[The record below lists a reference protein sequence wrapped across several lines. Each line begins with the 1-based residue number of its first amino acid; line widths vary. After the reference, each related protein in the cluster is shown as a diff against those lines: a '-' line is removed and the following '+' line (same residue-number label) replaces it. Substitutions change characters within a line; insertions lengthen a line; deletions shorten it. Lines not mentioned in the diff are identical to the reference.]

1 VGTSLSIERIADLV
15 CINCPRGR
23 AARKPRDATVAAA
36 PRRQNGGR
44 ARKKQA
50 MLPTGQARTE
60 IIMSA
65 EPVVIKQYAGRR
77 LYSPAAGG
85 YLTIGDLGA
94 MVEDEEEF
102 VVYDAKT
109 GENITHFVLKQIIVE
124 RARHG

>member
-1 VGTSLSIERIADLV
+1 LL
-15 CINCPRGR
+15 
-23 AARKPRDATVAAA
+23 AASQASRRDHATA

-65 EPVVIKQYAGRR
+65 EPVIIKQYAGRR
-77 LYSPAAGG
+77 LYNPAAGS
-85 YLTIGDLGA
+85 YLTIDDLGA

-109 GENITHFVLKQIIVE
+109 GEDITPFVLKQIIVE
-124 RARHG
+124 RTRHG

>member
-1 VGTSLSIERIADLV
+1 
-15 CINCPRGR
+15 
-23 AARKPRDATVAAA
+23 
-36 PRRQNGGR
+36 
-44 ARKKQA
+44 

-77 LYSPAAGG
+77 LYNPAVGS
-85 YLTIGDLGA
+85 YLRIDDLGA

-109 GENITHFVLKQIIVE
+109 GEDITHFVLKQIIVE

>member
-1 VGTSLSIERIADLV
+1 LKGLPVSSASIAREAEPAGSL
-15 CINCPRGR
+15 
-23 AARKPRDATVAAA
+23 ARKPRDAIMPPV

-77 LYSPAAGG
+77 LYSPAAGS
-85 YLTIGDLGA
+85 YLTIDDLGA

-109 GENITHFVLKQIIVE
+109 GEDITHFVLKQIIVE
-124 RARHG
+124 RAHHG